1 MTDDI
6 VVHLIGR
13 GSGRGGEG
21 REMDQKRLS
30 IIDDPKFKPGVAP
43 VCVHNEMAMAAVPE
57 RAWATLI
64 RAADWPIW
72 YPNSKDVRIDDGG
85 ADLHANAE
93 FSWETFGVHL
103 RSAVRV
109 FEPPARLAWTAEG
122 IGVDAYHAWLIV
134 PAASG
139 CRVITEETQYGWLAR
154 AANWLMPARMHRGHQ
169 LWLERLASRCEG
181 R

>member
-1 MTDDI
+1 M
-6 VVHLIGR
+6 
-13 GSGRGGEG
+13 
-21 REMDQKRLS
+21 
-30 IIDDPKFKPGVAP
+30 
-43 VCVHNEMAMAAVPE
+43 E
-57 RAWATLI
+57 RIQRVST
-64 RAADWPIW
+64 
-72 YPNSKDVRIDDGG
+72 DGG

-109 FEPPARLAWTAEG
+109 FELPARLAWTAEG

-169 LWLERLASRCEG
+169 LWLERLASRCRSATPG
-181 R
+181 AAKTR

>member
-57 RAWATLI
+57 RAWAT
-64 RAADWPIW
+64 
-72 YPNSKDVRIDDGG
+72 
-85 ADLHANAE
+85 
-93 FSWETFGVHL
+93 
-103 RSAVRV
+103 
-109 FEPPARLAWTAEG
+109 
-122 IGVDAYHAWLIV
+122 
-134 PAASG
+134 
-139 CRVITEETQYGWLAR
+139 
-154 AANWLMPARMHRGHQ
+154 
-169 LWLERLASRCEG
+169 
-181 R
+181 